1 MDKMPVLHPSSPE
14 KFFWDFINVA
24 TIMISMFYLP
34 ITIIFDFAFSAVL
47 ATPFILII
55 PNVLVI
61 DVLVNLNTGY
71 FEKG

>member
-1 MDKMPVLHPSSPE
+1 
-14 KFFWDFINVA
+14 
-24 TIMISMFYLP
+24 MISMFYLP

-47 ATPFILII
+47 ATPFLLII